1 VPASAHY
8 PWEAPLGARPL
19 ADGTSEFRVWAPRA
33 AEVAIRHAGGREPLR
48 KAGFD
53 IWEGPAPVAVDRD
66 YWVELEPLGGAR
78 ARRLPD
84 PCSRYQPRGLR
95 GPSRVFDPSAHTW
108 SDRGFRPAPLR
119 ELVIYELHVG
129 TFTAEGTFDSA
140 TEQLGRLAQ
149 LGVSAIELMPVAEG
163 PGDRGWGYDG
173 VYISAAHHAYGGP
186 AGLQRLVDAAHAN
199 GLAVILDVVY
209 NHVGA
214 SGVRALEAFGPYF
227 TDRYKTFWG
236 KAINYD
242 DELCDPVREWV
253 LQSAAGWVRDFHVD
267 GLRLDAI
274 HAIFDRSA
282 RPIVAEVVERVRAAS
297 RRAFVIAESGLND
310 PTVIRPRS
318 RGGLGCNA
326 QWADDFHHAL
336 WTLLTGDHDG
346 YYADFGRVADL
357 ARAYRR
363 PFVDDGQYS
372 TFRRRRFGAPAFD
385 RPTEQFVVFSQNHDQ
400 VGNRAFGD
408 RMPAP
413 ARRLAAFCVLLSP
426 FVPMLFMGEEYGER
440 APFQFFT
447 DHIDARIAQATREG
461 RKQEFAAF
469 ASFGEE
475 LPDPQSIETFRR
487 SKLGAGRE
495 HGLEDLYAEL
505 LRWRRRLTGEVEAE
519 SYDEASRWLR
529 LRRGRHEMICN
540 FANRPQTL
548 PAGGD
553 VLLSTHPVRSAR
565 AGLRME
571 PLSGVLVGRAPRQ
584 RR

>member
-1 VPASAHY
+1 
-8 PWEAPLGARPL
+8 
-19 ADGTSEFRVWAPRA
+19 
-33 AEVAIRHAGGREPLR
+33 
-48 KAGFD
+48 
-53 IWEGPAPVAVDRD
+53 
-66 YWVELEPLGGAR
+66 
-78 ARRLPD
+78 
-84 PCSRYQPRGLR
+84 
-95 GPSRVFDPSAHTW
+95 
-108 SDRGFRPAPLR
+108 
-119 ELVIYELHVG
+119 
-129 TFTAEGTFDSA
+129 
-140 TEQLGRLAQ
+140 
-149 LGVSAIELMPVAEG
+149 
-163 PGDRGWGYDG
+163 
-173 VYISAAHHAYGGP
+173 
-186 AGLQRLVDAAHAN
+186 
-199 GLAVILDVVY
+199 
-209 NHVGA
+209 
-214 SGVRALEAFGPYF
+214 
-227 TDRYKTFWG
+227 
-236 KAINYD
+236 
-242 DELCDPVREWV
+242 
-253 LQSAAGWVRDFHVD
+253 
-267 GLRLDAI
+267 
-274 HAIFDRSA
+274 
-282 RPIVAEVVERVRAAS
+282 
-297 RRAFVIAESGLND
+297 VIAESGLND